1 MVSAE
6 GEVSAQEVLPEVM
19 GGVYHGQE
27 LTTSHTVIPLWL
39 GQSSAS
45 IGNDSLA
52 AIFIMLGQHCSNN
65 TVTYISVQD
74 EGLAEVRECQDRC

>member
-27 LTTSHTVIPLWL
+27 LTTSHTVIPLSGL
-39 GQSSAS
+39 DRAL
-45 IGNDSLA
+45 LA
-52 AIFIMLGQHCSNN
+52 
-65 TVTYISVQD
+65 
-74 EGLAEVRECQDRC
+74 